1 MSQRKD
7 IRWSQL
13 KVGILA
19 LTGVVLVAATI
30 FLVSGSGGFWVGKAR
45 LVTYTPDA
53 GGLKTGAVV
62 RLAGVDVGNVRGVAH
77 SGRSA
82 KAEAVEVLM
91 DVRTDFLPSIR
102 SDSEVF
108 IAAEGLLGQR
118 YINISMGSS
127 AGTPVADGGVVPFHA
142 TPEFSEL
149 VGGSADLLNNVNVL
163 IKRLDAVV
171 GSIDQGQG
179 TIGKL
184 LKDDELY
191 RRLNVALGS
200 AESIIADVNA
210 GKGTLG
216 MLVKDEQFYRN
227 VNDAVVKLGRVAD
240 RLENGEGTVAK
251 LINDPALYNDA
262 RAMLASTRTMVS
274 NINEG
279 KGTLG
284 KLATD
289 DELHR
294 RLNAAVANLDT
305 VLVGIRNGDGTVGK
319 LFKDPTLYSNLNA
332 VSTEMKELMGD
343 FRRDPKKFLTIQ
355 LKIF

>member
-7 IRWSQL
+7 IRWAQL

-19 LTGVVLVAATI
+19 LAGVSLLAATI
-30 FLVSGSGGFWVGKAR
+30 FLISGSGAFWVGKTR

-77 SGRSA
+77 SGRPA
-82 KAEAVEVLM
+82 RDEAVQVLM
-91 DVRTDFLPSIR
+91 DVRSDFLPSIR

-118 YINISMGSS
+118 YINISMGTP
-127 AGTPVADGGVVPFHA
+127 AGTPLQDGGMVPFHA

-171 GSIDQGQG
+171 SSIDEGEG
-179 TIGKL
+179 TVGKL
-184 LKDDELY
+184 LKDDQLY
-191 RRLNVALGS
+191 QRLNGALAS
-200 AESIIADVNA
+200 AEGIIADVNA

-216 MLVKDEQFYRN
+216 MMVKDEQFYRN
-227 VNDAVVKLGRVAD
+227 VNEAVVKLTRVAD
-240 RLENGEGTVAK
+240 RLENGEGTVAR
-251 LINDPALYNDA
+251 LINDPALYNEA
-262 RAMLASTRTMVS
+262 REMISSGRAMIDNVNQGR
-274 NINEG
+274 
-279 KGTLG
+279 GTLG

-294 RLNAAVANLDT
+294 RLSSAITNLDN
-305 VLVGIRNGDGTVGK
+305 VLAGIRNGDGTVGK
-319 LFKDPTLYSNLNA
+319 LFHDPTLYSNLNN
-332 VSTEMKELMGD
+332 VTTEMKELMGD